1 MLSTIMSASEKI
13 KAQMKKTLAV
23 AITEYQVSLVEGY
36 DYPTLCV
43 ANMPNGNTEYYA
55 IEDLEEDSVKEA
67 IALAGGIGAVSLS
80 LIGLGSVMEV
90 GTGDESDGICLMI
103 VANGKR
109 YTMFQVLTQD
119 EDFELVSGKILDLG
133 EQKITATIDMKKHG
147 FEP

>member
-1 MLSTIMSASEKI
+1 MFGDGICLFIGQDVVVTNC
-13 KAQMKKTLAV
+13 
-23 AITEYQVSLVEGY
+23 IT
-36 DYPTLCV
+36 
-43 ANMPNGNTEYYA
+43 
-55 IEDLEEDSVKEA
+55 
-67 IALAGGIGAVSLS
+67 AVSLS

-119 EDFELVSGKILDLG
+119 DDFELVTGKILDLG

>member
-1 MLSTIMSASEKI
+1 MSVSEKI

-23 AITEYQVSLVEGY
+23 AITEYQVSLIEGY

-67 IALAGGIGAVSLS
+67 IALAGGLGAVSLS

-109 YTMFQVLTQD
+109 YTMFQGFSPKTMTSK
-119 EDFELVSGKILDLG
+119 LVSGKILDLG